1 MRGFLGGGRDP
12 SRLDR
17 NDDELIDAVREE
29 LETILD
35 IDGPPLFSRL
45 YRWPRQSPQY
55 QVGHLDRVA
64 AIDQRVASIPG
75 VFLTGSGFRATGIPD
90 CVADGRQIGAAAAQY
105 VTRA

>member
-1 MRGFLGGGRDP
+1 MRGFIGGGRDP

-17 NDDELIDAVREE
+17 GDDELIDAARDE

-35 IDGPPLFSRL
+35 IKGPPLFSRL

-90 CVADGRQIGAAAAQY
+90 CIADGRQIGTAAAQY